1 MMDSDHEQAEK
12 KKRKRKK
19 GTYHLSYNSSTYD
32 KADRFKSLLQK

>member
-12 KKRKRKK
+12 KKRKKK

-32 KADRFKSLLQK
+32 KADRFKNLLQK

>member
-12 KKRKRKK
+12 KRKKK